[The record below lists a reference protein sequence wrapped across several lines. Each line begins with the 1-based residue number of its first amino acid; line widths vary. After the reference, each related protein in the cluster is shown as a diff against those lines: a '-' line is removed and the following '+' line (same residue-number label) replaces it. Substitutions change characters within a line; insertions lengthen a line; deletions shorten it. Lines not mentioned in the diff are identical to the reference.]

1 MLIHSTVILL
11 KKLKC
16 VSSQW
21 LIVELGFPN
30 STVRTY
36 QSSVLAK
43 CIWFLCD
50 LSEQCYSLEEES
62 FSTIFFGGLCKIYF
76 VITLSGLSHYIQLTI
91 NVCTYACSHCLRAL
105 LLDIPLG
112 NEKIIEIG
120 RASRRERVQISVVA
134 VSLKKKKHTEAN
146 KIYYY
151 ITTI

>member
-50 LSEQCYSLEEES
+50 LSEQCYSFEEES

-112 NEKIIEIG
+112 NEKIIDDETPQKNG
-120 RASRRERVQISVVA
+120 RKNCYYNYSNCCTHAQYMQSG
-134 VSLKKKKHTEAN
+134 SL
-146 KIYYY
+146 
-151 ITTI
+151 